1 MIELRELSF
10 GYNSIL
16 VFDNT
21 SFQADFGYLTVIKG
35 ESGSGKTT
43 LLDILALKH
52 GNVFNAYYDD
62 MRIQKNEYL
71 SHLYYMTQ
79 EPKFCD
85 HLIIKEQWKV
95 LSELYGPYPRLEE
108 FISLLGL
115 DNVKNLYSSQLSG
128 GEKLRVALINIF
140 IIQPQIVLMD
150 EPTAS
155 LDDDYKNK
163 FVELLHI
170 LKQNCHL
177 IISTHDPHIFNE
189 ADILYEIKHRK
200 LCIEKSKEV
209 TIDNTL
215 FYHQMNKKSFWIL
228 EFLKMK
234 RHHIFKEIFS
244 LLLISIPIALFAYSI
259 SIDMN
264 FISLFEDNLSSLED
278 THILVYKP
286 LDKRY
291 QSFTYYCNTDQ
302 ATSFPIS
309 NNEYHMIKE
318 IDGVKKMD
326 PKIILPTYF
335 HNTIDT
341 TTTKS
346 FPKLKIYNQNKLIY
360 DYQNTIDELISLNH
374 YDYSQLYI
382 ESIEDHEIEKFAG
395 KIFDDE
401 KEGIFLNEKFL
412 ERCRLKEKDIKGGS
426 IKITIGIPVYDYL
439 GEYEFAAVSDNDSS
453 TVNDDEMIAANGI
466 WYTSKEI
473 TLPIRGI
480 IKENIDDLYAPNE
493 KALYMS
499 SSELKMIANSHR
511 VHKGKVTYLKDS
523 GSDYIETKD
532 KDEADL
538 TIIYTPW
545 QPNAY
550 TIEVNYIENVE
561 KVVEKLEKLG
571 YAVDF
576 KYNDYK
582 LYGESIQSTQDM
594 IYIISIISIVFIT
607 FIFMILHFIKGQ
619 EENKLNIWLESIGY
633 HNRKPLLT
641 VKSQKYILN
650 TIIIVILSY
659 LLVWLI
665 NIIYLY
671 LSSNLYSI
679 NINVVLSIIFV
690 VLLTQYCIPMLWE
703 VFQSAETRKSYNSI
717 R

>member
-1 MIELRELSF
+1 MLELKELSF
-10 GYNSIL
+10 GYNNTL

-21 SFQADFGYLTVIKG
+21 SFRANIGQLTVIKG

-52 GNVFNAYYDD
+52 GNVFNAYYNDLH
-62 MRIQKNEYL
+62 IQEDEYFN
-71 SHLYYMTQ
+71 HLYYMTQ
-79 EPKFCD
+79 EPSFCD
-85 HLIIKEQWKV
+85 HLKIKEQWKL
-95 LSELYGPYPRLEE
+95 LSELYGSYSRLNE
-108 FISLLGL
+108 FVSLLGL
-115 DNVKNLYSSQLSG
+115 DDVKNLYPSLLSG

-140 IIQPQIVLMD
+140 IIRPQIILMD

-163 FVELLHI
+163 FIDLLHI

-189 ADILYEIKHRK
+189 ADVLYEINHLK
-200 LCIEKSKEV
+200 LSLIKSQEIISYNNLVDHKRN
-209 TIDNTL
+209 I
-215 FYHQMNKKSFWIL
+215 KKYWFFN
-228 EFLKMK
+228 FLKMK
-234 RHHIFKEIFS
+234 KHHIFKEVLT
-244 LLLISIPIALFAYSI
+244 LLFISIPIALFAYSI
-259 SIDMN
+259 SIDIH

-302 ATSFPIS
+302 ATAFPIS
-309 NNEYHMIKE
+309 NNEYTMIKE
-318 IDGVKKMD
+318 IEGIKKMN

-335 HNTIDT
+335 HNTIDIT
-341 TTTKS
+341 TTS
-346 FPKLKIYNQNKLIY
+346 FPKFKIYNQNKLVY
-360 DYQNTIDELISLNH
+360 DYQNTVNELISSNN

-382 ESIEDHEIEKFAG
+382 ESIEDHEIEKFVS
-395 KIFDDE
+395 KIFNDE
-401 KEGIFLNEKFL
+401 KDGIFLNEKLL
-412 ERCRLKEKDIKGGS
+412 ERCHLKEEDIKGGN
-426 IKITIGIPVYDYL
+426 IKITIGIPVYDYS
-439 GEYEFAAVSDNDSS
+439 GDFTFAGVPNNEDS
-453 TVNDDEMIAANGI
+453 TIYDDETIAANGI
-466 WYTSKEI
+466 WYASQEI
-473 TLPIRGI
+473 TLPIRGV
-480 IKENIDDLYAPNE
+480 IKENIDDLYVSNE
-493 KALYMS
+493 KALYMN
-499 SSELKMIANSHR
+499 SSELKIIANSHK

-523 GSDYIETKD
+523 DTDYVETKD
-532 KDEADL
+532 KNEADL

-550 TIEVNYIENVE
+550 TIEVNHIENVE

-571 YAVDF
+571 YAVDW

-594 IYIISIISIVFIT
+594 IHIISIISIVFIT
-607 FIFMILHFIKGQ
+607 FIFLILHFIKGQ
-619 EENKLNIWLESIGY
+619 EENKFNSWLESIGY
-633 HNRKPLLT
+633 HNRKSLLAI
-641 VKSQKYILN
+641 KSQKYILN

-659 LLVWLI
+659 LLLWLI

-679 NINVVLSIIFV
+679 DIEVILTIIFV
-690 VLLTQYCIPMLWE
+690 VLLIQYCIPMLWE
-703 VFQSAETRKSYNSI
+703 VLQSAKTRKSYNSI